1 MALRGVRLGMP
12 KRCPGVR
19 ALSVKRQYR
28 TQGMKANPLR
38 AEAAGQA
45 HTPCPS
51 FQVPGTPP
59 GHMGLKHRLPVHV
72 GRQGIQGLI
81 HELAAQLLFF
91 FGPQFRIAQRVRDGH
106 CGHDAVGPDAQRNG
120 NDGTCTTG
128 TSAVSSMLL
137 ASVAPQRVHVPQVEV
152 RITPSTCAALS

>member
-120 NDGTCTTG
+120 NDGTHMHDRDISRIFDALGERCTATR
-128 TSAVSSMLL
+128 A
-137 ASVAPQRVHVPQVEV
+137 
-152 RITPSTCAALS
+152 CATI

>member
-51 FQVPGTPP
+51 FPVPGPPP
-59 GHMGLKHRLPVHV
+59 GHMGLKHPLPVHV
-72 GRQGIQGLI
+72 GRQGIQGLGTMR
-81 HELAAQLLFF
+81 LAPML
-91 FGPQFRIAQRVRDGH
+91 
-106 CGHDAVGPDAQRNG
+106 NEM
-120 NDGTCTTG
+120 GTMVHICTTG